1 MKETLDNLDKVQSQI
16 NTEWDNYRKAIIE
29 NKSLADVRKLYIHIK
44 ELEKQIDIL
53 MRRANMLHSHKG
65 DQL

>member
-1 MKETLDNLDKVQSQI
+1 MKKTLDDLDKVQSQI
-16 NTEWDNYRKAIIE
+16 NTEWNNYRKAIIE

-53 MRRANMLHSHKG
+53 MKRANELHSHKG
-65 DQL
+65 SQS